1 LVANH
6 QVAPIHRRLGRGLV
20 LALALVLGG
29 AGLCQAL

>member
-1 LVANH
+1 
-6 QVAPIHRRLGRGLV
+6 VAPIHRRLGRGLV